1 MLEPPGVV
9 PLDLFVEEVLES
21 VLAGSSYMAMS
32 KAHLYP
38 PRPPRTAS
46 PHATMSPTSASPDQ
60 TPDGAVFSSRG
71 QVLIYVDIDYLAD
84 WSFRV
89 HPGAL
94 RRIVMNLV
102 GNSLKFT
109 ESGFIRVSLRQERQT
124 TRKTEAGLT
133 SVTLTVSDSG
143 RGIGEDYMRD
153 HLFKPFSQEDEFAP
167 GTGLGL
173 NLVHRMVSAVGGSIQ
188 VASRVGEGTT
198 ITIALPL
205 PHAAG
210 ESGDGEQ
217 QQQQQ
222 QQEVDFRRNVQTLAG
237 RRIRLRHFETG
248 TRIRPGFF
256 SAEDAKQPS
265 QFQLMKRMCEGV
277 LHMTVLSS
285 DEDGEPPPD
294 FIVSLTTDI
303 ATSLGKTGMERWTN
317 ACPHVLICEDLT
329 SAYWMMS
336 LKDDVSRRARG
347 CEVLPL
353 PYVLLLTYTPPPPV
367 HTYPSTDMKF
377 CAVSGRVNWPDP

>member
-1 MLEPPGVV
+1 MLEPSGVV

-21 VLAGSSYMAMS
+21 VLAGSSYMTMS
-32 KAHLYP
+32 NAHLHP
-38 PRPPRTAS
+38 PSRPGTAS
-46 PHATMSPTSASPDQ
+46 SQAMIPPPSAISHH
-60 TPDGAVFSSRG
+60 TPDGVVFSSRG
-71 QVLIYVDIDYLAD
+71 QILIYLDIDHLAD

-94 RRIVMNLV
+94 RRIVMNLF

-109 ESGFIRVSLRQERQT
+109 QSGFIRVSLRQELQSK
-124 TRKTEAGLT
+124 RKMEAGLMN
-133 SVTLTVSDSG
+133 VTLTVSDSG

-153 HLFKPFSQEDEFAP
+153 HLFNPFSQEDEFAP

-188 VASRVGEGTT
+188 VASKVGEGTT
-198 ITIALPL
+198 ITVVLPL
-205 PHAAG
+205 PQVAAS
-210 ESGDGEQ
+210 ESDDGEQ

-222 QQEVDFRRNVQTLAG
+222 RDAEFRGNVQTLTG
-237 RRIRLRHFETG
+237 RRIRLRHFETD

-277 LHMTVLSS
+277 LHMTVLSG
-285 DEDGEPPPD
+285 DEDSEPPPD

-303 ATSLGKTGMERWTN
+303 EGSLDKTRTERLMD
-317 ACPHVLICEDLT
+317 AYPHVLICEDLA
-329 SAYWMMS
+329 SAYGFMS
-336 LKDDVSRRARG
+336 LRGDESRY
-347 CEVLPL
+347 EVQPQ
-353 PYVLLLTYTPPPPV
+353 PYVSPFLLALSRGAHLSV
-367 HTYPSTDMKF
+367 D
-377 CAVSGRVNWPDP
+377 